1 MSVRRSLSSRAP
13 KPRRKGNCTMTT
25 LELVRK
31 LLEYPPDTEVLV
43 REYDEPSER
52 ELLRS
57 INLWQA
63 TIKQRD
69 GRLYIGEREV
79 GFGKPGMVVVIL

>member
-1 MSVRRSLSSRAP
+1 
-13 KPRRKGNCTMTT
+13 MTT
-25 LELVRK
+25 LELARK
-31 LLEYPPDTEVLV
+31 LLEYPPNTEVLV
-43 REYDEPSER
+43 HEYDEPSER

-69 GRLYIGEREV
+69 GRLYVGEREV
-79 GFGKPGMVVVIL
+79 EFGKPDTVVVIL